1 LDTRTRILR
10 AAATLLAKAPEA
22 DISTRAICDAAG
34 IGAPVLYRQFGDK
47 EGLLS
52 AVVDFGFEQ
61 YLASKRAMKPTRDPV
76 RDLLD
81 GWDNHM
87 AFARE
92 NPNFYR
98 LMYSPGL
105 STPPAAAREAHS
117 LLLGVL
123 ERCAAAGKL
132 TTTPD
137 RAAQMIMSANAG
149 AALSVITRPT
159 IYTDPKFID
168 QLRDA
173 VVGSVLTD
181 EARAALHRRATKAS
195 PNTAVAGTAATL
207 AAQLRKTRPEILTA
221 AERALL
227 QQWLAALSER

>member
-1 LDTRTRILR
+1 VDTRTRILH
-10 AAATLLAKAPEA
+10 AAATLLSQAPDA

-34 IGAPVLYRQFGDK
+34 IGAPVLYRRFGDK

-61 YLASKRAMKPTRDPV
+61 YLASKRAMKPSRDPV

-81 GWDNHM
+81 GWNNHM

-105 STPPAAAREAHS
+105 STPPTAAREAHR

-132 TTTPD
+132 TTTPE

-159 IYTDPKFID
+159 IYTDPKFVD

-181 EARAALHRRATKAS
+181 DARATLHRRATKE
-195 PNTAVAGTAATL
+195 PAVTGAAATL
-207 AAQLRKTRPEILTA
+207 AAQLRKTPPETLTT

-227 QQWLAALSER
+227 QQWLTTLSER

>member
-1 LDTRTRILR
+1 VDTRTRILH
-10 AAATLLAKAPEA
+10 AAATLLSRAPDA

-52 AVVDFGFEQ
+52 AVVDFGFER
-61 YLASKRAMKPTRDPV
+61 YLASKRAMKPSRDPV

-105 STPPAAAREAHS
+105 STPPTAAQEAHK
-117 LLLGVL
+117 LLLGIL
-123 ERCAAAGKL
+123 ERCAAAGRL
-132 TTTPD
+132 ATTPE

-149 AALSVITRPT
+149 AALSVITRPS
-159 IYTDPKFID
+159 IYTDQKFVD

-173 VVGSVLTD
+173 VIGSVLTGD
-181 EARAALHRRATKAS
+181 ALRRRPEKAS
-195 PNTAVAGTAATL
+195 NTAVSTTAATL
-207 AAQLRKTRPEILTA
+207 AAQLRKAQPGTLTA

-227 QQWLAALSER
+227 QQWLSALSER

>member
-1 LDTRTRILR
+1 MDTRTRILH
-10 AAATLLAKAPEA
+10 AAATLLSRAPDA

-52 AVVDFGFEQ
+52 AVVDFGFER
-61 YLASKRAMKPTRDPV
+61 YLASKRAMKPSRDPV

-105 STPPAAAREAHS
+105 STPPTAAQEAHK
-117 LLLGVL
+117 LLLGIL
-123 ERCAAAGKL
+123 ERCAAAGRL
-132 TTTPD
+132 ATTPE

-149 AALSVITRPT
+149 AALSVITRPS
-159 IYTDPKFID
+159 IYTDQKFVD

-173 VVGSVLTD
+173 VIGSVLTGD
-181 EARAALHRRATKAS
+181 ALRRRPEKAS
-195 PNTAVAGTAATL
+195 NTAVSTTAATL
-207 AAQLRKTRPEILTA
+207 AAQLRKAQPETLTA

-227 QQWLAALSER
+227 QQWLSALSER

>member
-1 LDTRTRILR
+1 MR
-10 AAATLLAKAPEA
+10 AAASLLADAPNA

-61 YLASKRAMKPTRDPV
+61 YLASKRAMKATRDPV

-105 STPPAAAREAHS
+105 STPPAAAREAHN

-123 ERCAAAGKL
+123 ERCATAGKL
-132 TTTPD
+132 ATTPD

-159 IYTDPKFID
+159 IYTDPKFVG

-173 VVGSVLTD
+173 VIGSVLTD
-181 EARAALHRRATKAS
+181 DARSTMRRRAGRSSTSSAL
-195 PNTAVAGTAATL
+195 AGTAATL
-207 AAQLRKTRPEILTA
+207 AAQLRKTPPEKLTA

>member
-1 LDTRTRILR
+1 MR
-10 AAATLLAKAPEA
+10 AAATLLADAPDA
-22 DISTRAICDAAG
+22 DISTRAICDAAR

-61 YLASKRAMKPTRDPV
+61 YLASKRAMQPTRDPV

-105 STPPAAAREAHS
+105 STPPAAAREAHK

-123 ERCAAAGKL
+123 ERCATAGRL
-132 TTTPD
+132 ATTPE

-149 AALSVITRPT
+149 AALSVITRPS

-173 VVGSVLTD
+173 VLAAVLTD
-181 EARAALHRRATKAS
+181 DARATLHRRRTKA
-195 PNTAVAGTAATL
+195 PATTAIAGSAATL
-207 AAQLRKTRPEILTA
+207 AAQLRKTPPGKLTT